1 MKFVLLRSNAFVRSA
16 RKLLKKHPETASSIQ
31 GTLELLSLDPFHPRL
46 RTHKLKGELQDSWA
60 CSGGYDLRII
70 FKFVEHEESQA
81 ILLES
86 IGTHD
91 EVY

>member
-1 MKFVLLRSNAFVRSA
+1 VNFVLLRSSSFIRAA
-16 RKLLKKHPETASSIQ
+16 RKILKRHPELAENVQ
-31 GTLELLSLDPFHPRL
+31 NTLELLSTEPFHPRL
-46 RTHKLKGELQDSWA
+46 RTHKLKGDLQDSWA
-60 CSGGYDLRII
+60 CSTGYDLRII
-70 FKFVEHEESQA
+70 FRFVEHEEAQA